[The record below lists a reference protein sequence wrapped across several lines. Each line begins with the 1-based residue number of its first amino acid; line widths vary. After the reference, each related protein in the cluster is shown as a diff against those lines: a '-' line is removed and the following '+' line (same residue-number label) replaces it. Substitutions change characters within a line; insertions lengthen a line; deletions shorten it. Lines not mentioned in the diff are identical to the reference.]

1 MKRPFLLLQNNTY
14 MRGFSL
20 SLVRLTV
27 CLAFS
32 LSLEAQAQSPVSML
46 TADKAGGA
54 AAQTATEPNLQMLRN
69 TPAALGVPNTA
80 NKALPAQLAQP
91 LPTAALPA
99 PLAPLEPIQ
108 FQAFVKDTTG
118 QSLPLY
124 GYKLF
129 GNNFSPVTDLPVPAN
144 YVLGP
149 GDEVS
154 IQLWGA
160 IDQSVTLTVDRNGQI
175 TLPKVGPLTV
185 AGTRFDALEPLL
197 RKHVGRVFNNFSLS
211 ATLGRLR
218 SIQVFVVGQARQPG
232 AYTVSSL
239 SNLISALFESGG
251 PAATGSMRNIQLVR
265 AGKTVTTLDLYKF
278 LHQGDTSKDT
288 HLLPGDVIVIPPAG
302 PRVALLGALDAPAI
316 YELASPQET
325 IAQLLTYS
333 GGQQVLT
340 SANKVLL
347 ERINPSQAKA
357 PRMVEERTLSATG
370 LQSTVRDGDVLTLFK
385 ISPEFANA
393 VTLRGNVA
401 EPLRYAFKPGM
412 KVSDLIP
419 EVAALIQPDYY
430 TRKNIMVQFE
440 SDKLSTLDKLQ
451 SPKLQLESDKLS
463 SLDKLQSAK
472 RVNNEVS
479 TLLDEINWDYAAIER
494 LDKQALKTLL
504 IPFNLGLAIKNQ
516 DPAHNLVL
524 QPGDVV
530 TIYGVKELPVPME
543 KRSHF
548 VRIGGEVMVP
558 GIYQIQ
564 GGETLPQVIQ
574 RAGGLSRNAFAYGTV
589 FSRESTRLQQQENLN
604 KSVRRLEGEIN
615 AQSASMLQNVT
626 DADKAAALQGQL
638 AGQKAIMARLQS
650 LKASGRIALELDPQN
665 AVLPNI
671 TLENDDQ
678 ITVPHRPSFVG
689 IFGEVF
695 SESSFIHKPG
705 NTVSQYLDK
714 AGVSR
719 DADVD
724 NLLVVRADGTVESNA
739 RSQSFFSLNTGLLGK
754 SLNPGDTIFVPAVID
769 RRTAYSKFIEGA
781 KDWTTILS
789 QFGIGIAAL
798 ITLRN

>member
-1 MKRPFLLLQNNTY
+1 MKRPFLQFQNNMY

-20 SLVRLTV
+20 SLVRLTA
-27 CLAFS
+27 CLALGLS
-32 LSLEAQAQSPVSML
+32 LSAQAQSPVSML

-54 AAQTATEPNLQMLRN
+54 AAQTATEPNLQTLR
-69 TPAALGVPNTA
+69 
-80 NKALPAQLAQP
+80 KALPAQLAQP

-154 IQLWGA
+154 IQVWGA

-278 LHQGDTSKDT
+278 LHQGDTSNDT

-357 PRMVEERTLSATG
+357 PRMVEERSLSATG

-419 EVAALIQPDYY
+419 EVGALIQPDYF

-440 SDKLSTLDKLQ
+440 RDKTVSSDLVVAEAKTLI
-451 SPKLQLESDKLS
+451 
-463 SLDKLQSAK
+463 
-472 RVNNEVS
+472 
-479 TLLDEINWDYAAIER
+479 DEINWDFAAIHR
-494 LDKQALKTLL
+494 LDKQALRTVL
-504 IPFNLGLAIKNQ
+504 IPFNLGLAVKNL

-530 TIYGVKELPVPME
+530 TVFGVKELPVPLE
-543 KRSHF
+543 KLSQF
-548 VRIGGEVMVP
+548 VRVSGEVMVP

-564 GGETLPQVIQ
+564 GGETLPQIIQ
-574 RAGGLSRNAFAYGTV
+574 RAGGLSRNAFAYGTF

-604 KSVRRLEGEIN
+604 KSVRRLETEIN
-615 AQSASMLQNVT
+615 AQSASTLQNVT
-626 DADKAAALQGQL
+626 DTEKGSALQAQL
-638 AGQKAIMARLQS
+638 AGQKILLARLQT
-650 LKASGRIALELDPQN
+650 LKASGRIALELDAQN
-665 AVLPNI
+665 TVLPNI

-678 ITVPHRPSFVG
+678 ISIPHRPSFVG
-689 IFGEVF
+689 VFGEVF
-695 SESSFIHKPG
+695 TETSFIHKPG

-714 AGVSR
+714 AGITR

-724 NLLVVRADGTVESNA
+724 NLLVVRADGTVESHA
-739 RSQSFFSLNTGLLGK
+739 RAQSFFSLNSGLLGK
-754 SLNPGDTIFVPAVID
+754 QLNPGDTVFVPAVID

-781 KDWTTILS
+781 KDWTTILY
-789 QFGIGIAAL
+789 QFGIGVAAL
-798 ITLRN
+798 KTLRN

>member
-1 MKRPFLLLQNNTY
+1 
-14 MRGFSL
+14 
-20 SLVRLTV
+20 
-27 CLAFS
+27 
-32 LSLEAQAQSPVSML
+32 
-46 TADKAGGA
+46 
-54 AAQTATEPNLQMLRN
+54 
-69 TPAALGVPNTA
+69 
-80 NKALPAQLAQP
+80 
-91 LPTAALPA
+91 
-99 PLAPLEPIQ
+99 
-108 FQAFVKDTTG
+108 
-118 QSLPLY
+118 
-124 GYKLF
+124 
-129 GNNFSPVTDLPVPAN
+129 
-144 YVLGP
+144 
-149 GDEVS
+149 
-154 IQLWGA
+154 
-160 IDQSVTLTVDRNGQI
+160 
-175 TLPKVGPLTV
+175 
-185 AGTRFDALEPLL
+185 
-197 RKHVGRVFNNFSLS
+197 VFNNFSLS
-211 ATLGRLR
+211 ASLGRLR

-278 LHQGDTSKDT
+278 LHQGDTSNDT

-357 PRMVEERTLSATG
+357 PRMVEERSLSATG
-370 LQSTVRDGDVLTLFK
+370 LQTTVRDGDVLTLFM

-419 EVAALIQPDYY
+419 EVSALIQPDYY

-440 SDKLSTLDKLQ
+440 SDKLLTLDKLQ
-451 SPKLQLESDKLS
+451 SS
-463 SLDKLQSAK
+463 K

-494 LDKQALKTLL
+494 LDKQALKTVL
-504 IPFNLGLAIKNQ
+504 IPFNLGLAVKNL

-524 QPGDVV
+524 QSGDVV

-574 RAGGLSRNAFAYGTV
+574 RAGGLSRNAFAFGTV

-615 AQSASMLQNVT
+615 GQSASMLQNVT
-626 DADKAAALQGQL
+626 DADKGAALQAQL
-638 AGQKAIMARLQS
+638 ASQKAILARLQS

-719 DADVD
+719 DADLD

-739 RSQSFFSLNTGLLGK
+739 RAQSFFSLNSGLLGK
-754 SLNPGDTIFVPAVID
+754 SINPGDTIFVPAVID

-798 ITLRN
+798 KTLRN